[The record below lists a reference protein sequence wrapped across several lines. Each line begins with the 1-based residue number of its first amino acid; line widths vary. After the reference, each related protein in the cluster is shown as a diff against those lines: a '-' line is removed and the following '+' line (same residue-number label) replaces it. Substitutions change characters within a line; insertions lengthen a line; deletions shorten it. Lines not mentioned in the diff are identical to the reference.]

1 MIVARFPGPD
11 DVLEAMRR
19 LRAAGVPA
27 ETRTPVAL
35 PGDAEGHSRLPL
47 VVLGM
52 ALAAAAAAFLMQWY
66 ANAVGY
72 KLIVGGRPAFFWTS
86 YIVFALETGFLAG
99 TLTAFIGF
107 FAVSRL
113 PRLYEPSDESELLR
127 SASRDGWC
135 VLTGGPDAA
144 ARRVLRELRPAEME
158 QVPPESEP

>member
-1 MIVARFPGPD
+1 MITARFSGPD
-11 DVLEAMRR
+11 ELLEAVRR

-35 PGDAEGHSRLPL
+35 PGDTQGGSRLPL
-47 VVLGM
+47 LVLAV
-52 ALAAAAAAFLMQWY
+52 ALAAAAAAFGMQWY
-66 ANAVGY
+66 ANAVSY
-72 KLIVGGRPAFFWTS
+72 PLIVGGRPAFFWTS
-86 YIVFALETGFLAG
+86 YALFALEAGFLGG

-107 FAVSRL
+107 FAANRL

-127 SASRDGWC
+127 SASREGWC

-144 ARRVLRELRPAEME
+144 ARRVLRELRPKEME